1 MWASSSSGVQHPLN
15 VGVASWATEEPRG
28 TSPGQLNWEDHLRME
43 ADCAQPGQ
51 VCSSFL
57 DGGGSCRGLRVL
69 GSCSTGVQNPPR
81 VGTASQ
87 DAENPLGSSPGQLGL
102 AGPP

>member
-15 VGVASWATEEPRG
+15 VGVACWATEKLRG

-43 ADCAQPGQ
+43 ADFAQLGQ
-51 VCSSFL
+51 GFSSSL
-57 DGGGSCRGLRVL
+57 GDGGSCRGLTVL
-69 GSCSTGVQNPPR
+69 GSSTTGVQKCQS
-81 VGTASQ
+81 VGAASW
-87 DAENPLGSSPGQLGL
+87 DAENPMGSSPGQLGL